1 MIITAEFSSVH
12 ISHTEL
18 YQMGQPSV
26 ARYPLHW
33 HVCGDIG
40 PDRYEDPSTFEFN
53 SIHESYSRWV
63 TVHATNNAQVIGNVG
78 YISRGHG
85 YFIEDGDERGT
96 VFRDNLGMNVYQGV
110 ILPTD
115 KVRCLLKNLMWMKN
129 SYISTFYSN

>member
-1 MIITAEFSSVH
+1 MNRYKGSTIPGEQYKRPAAGDMHGGHVIITAEFSSVH

-33 HVCGDIG
+33 HVCGDKG

-63 TVHATNNAQVIGNVG
+63 TVHATNNAQVELVLQMNLLLNI
-78 YISRGHG
+78 
-85 YFIEDGDERGT
+85 FLGDR
-96 VFRDNLGMNVYQGV
+96 
-110 ILPTD
+110 
-115 KVRCLLKNLMWMKN
+115 
-129 SYISTFYSN
+129 

>member
-18 YQMGQPSV
+18 YQMGQPTL

-40 PDRYEDPSTFEFN
+40 WVFGENFSRARTYFPFFRVETLDIGPDRYEDPSTFEYN

-63 TVHATNNAQVIGNVG
+63 TVHATNNAQV
-78 YISRGHG
+78 
-85 YFIEDGDERGT
+85 
-96 VFRDNLGMNVYQGV
+96 
-110 ILPTD
+110 
-115 KVRCLLKNLMWMKN
+115 KNL
-129 SYISTFYSN
+129 I

>member
-1 MIITAEFSSVH
+1 MHGGHVIITAEFSSVH

-40 PDRYEDPSTFEFN
+40 SDRYEDPSTFEFN

-63 TVHATNNAQVIGNVG
+63 TVRATNNAQVEFLLQMNLFLNI
-78 YISRGHG
+78 
-85 YFIEDGDERGT
+85 FLGDR
-96 VFRDNLGMNVYQGV
+96 
-110 ILPTD
+110 
-115 KVRCLLKNLMWMKN
+115 
-129 SYISTFYSN
+129 